1 MAEPFWAT
9 KFRGQ
14 PIRLELNDLSNQRLR
29 AMKSHFGPDY
39 GVPTEFIRLLLTG
52 DMDAIT
58 GAIWIGQQ
66 KAGGPIDDLMAL
78 DFTLDDF
85 EALEDPKPAGKKG
98 AKGKEERPTKPST
111 TTDDSVETPS
121 ETETGTS
128 STSET
133 SSD

>member
-58 GAIWIGQQ
+58 VAIWIGQQ

-98 AKGKEERPTKPST
+98 AKGKERPTRAGT
-111 TTDDSVETPS
+111 TTDGSVETPS
-121 ETETGTS
+121 ETETDTS

>member
-85 EALEDPKPAGKKG
+85 EKLEEPKPAAKKG
-98 AKGKEERPTKPST
+98 VKERPTRAGT
-111 TTDDSVETPS
+111 TTDDSAETPS